1 MTKEEKKKQA
11 ADELIAC
18 LERLDGKLDRW
29 LENTA
34 KCLVED
40 FGKEKTVE
48 MFPGLKEY
56 VEKL

>member
-1 MTKEEKKKQA
+1 MAKDKNLE
-11 ADELIAC
+11 DDLIKC
-18 LERLDGKLDRW
+18 MERLDGKLDAW
-29 LENTA
+29 LRNAA

-48 MFPGLKEY
+48 MFPELKEY